1 MQKLKYG
8 KRKNAKQLEKRC
20 NQVVAYRCACS
31 STKFTMPTG
40 KQTKDNY
47 PNKLTDWPE
56 TD

>member
-1 MQKLKYG
+1 MVKEKMQNSQK
-8 KRKNAKQLEKRC
+8 KRC